1 MLISSIEQFDIV
13 EDEWTGGP
21 QRATQLMA
29 RGRSVLSELERR
41 VVQIALVEGNVP
53 LHASATSTVTE
64 RLTDWLHTTITGTHR
79 KGPLGSAHLEALRHF
94 VARMREAD
102 GAMDRDELYLLLQA
116 GFDRVQV
123 FEIVLLVAAATLKDA
138 ID

>member
-1 MLISSIEQFDIV
+1 
-13 EDEWTGGP
+13 
-21 QRATQLMA
+21 
-29 RGRSVLSELERR
+29 
-41 VVQIALVEGNVP
+41 
-53 LHASATSTVTE
+53 
-64 RLTDWLHTTITGTHR
+64 
-79 KGPLGSAHLEALRHF
+79 
-94 VARMREAD
+94 MREAD